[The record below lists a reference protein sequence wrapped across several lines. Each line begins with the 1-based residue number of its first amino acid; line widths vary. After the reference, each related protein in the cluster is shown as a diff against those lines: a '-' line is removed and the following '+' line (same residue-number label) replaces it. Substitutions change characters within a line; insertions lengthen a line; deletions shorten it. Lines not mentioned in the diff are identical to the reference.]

1 MPTSHLRLLGAVII
15 NISLASFF
23 DTCELVFKRSKISPL
38 AKSDQSDLTVGD
50 NNLLLSH
57 VSSPLSLSPVSSL
70 LFPSSP
76 EVSLLSGDECDTNS
90 DLMLARLLQTQ
101 YDRECDTQLLRE
113 ERKYNGESKGG
124 DPHDPPTTRCL

>member
-1 MPTSHLRLLGAVII
+1 M
-15 NISLASFF
+15 
-23 DTCELVFKRSKISPL
+23 SPL
-38 AKSDQSDLTVGD
+38 
-50 NNLLLSH
+50 
-57 VSSPLSLSPVSSL
+57 LSPVPCLLSL
-70 LFPSSP
+70 LSPSSP